1 MCRQVLHRT
10 FVPRTT
16 VSDLLMTANNT
27 ATDPRSPL
35 PIGKRDRLVMTNGRF
50 LFYELEQRGVVTK
63 DALPGQKRTPRQN
76 LTDALTRLRE
86 LGLVPWEWIIDERR
100 ELTMFATAPSVAE
113 YVARSVEHASLDRWA
128 GKPAPLIL
136 CESEGVCG
144 VLYQTAAQY
153 ACPITFTSGQ
163 CRAHLINRV
172 APNLKVGQ
180 RVISLVD
187 ADLSGGIIEDHS
199 QRVLIEHA
207 PLWATSLRQSQL
219 RATRSRRRTGT
230 PHTTL
235 WERLALTQA
244 QVDADERL
252 QRLVIQKTDKRFRPP
267 RPYEAV
273 ELETIGQREL
283 VDMLRARLDELM
295 PEPLDDVLV
304 RQERQ
309 RAEVAEQLRGLR

>member
-1 MCRQVLHRT
+1 MRPDKDGGLSPANTNTGRLQRA
-10 FVPRTT
+10 
-16 VSDLLMTANNT
+16 LLERIKIHQDEDTI
-27 ATDPRSPL
+27 P
-35 PIGKRDRLVMTNGRF
+35 TNGRF

-63 DALPGQKRTPRQN
+63 DAPPGQKRTPRQN

-86 LGLVPWEWIIDERR
+86 IGLVPWWWIIDERR
-100 ELTMFATAPSVAE
+100 DYTANAAAPSVAE
-113 YVARSVEHASLDRWA
+113 YVADSVQYASLDRWA
-128 GKPAPLIL
+128 GKPPPLIL
-136 CESEGVCG
+136 CESEGVYG
-144 VLYQTAAQY
+144 VLLRTAALY

-172 APNLKVGQ
+172 APNLQEDQ

-207 PLWATSLRQSQL
+207 PVWAMSL
-219 RATRSRRRTGT
+219 RRTGT
-230 PHTTL
+230 SL

-244 QVDADERL
+244 QVDADPRL
-252 QRLVIQKTDKRFRPP
+252 QRLVIRKTDKRFRPP

-283 VDMLRARLDELM
+283 VDMVRARLDELM

-309 RAEVAEQLRGLR
+309 RAEVAEQLRRLQP